1 MLKSQK
7 MHGITNDFLY
17 AVGRVSSFFRNPK
30 TGKETKLEGTG
41 FYIKKNEK
49 IFFITNRHV
58 LDLKFSNP
66 SDESILANV
75 TIDERKYNSTKNT
88 VEVEQLSLS
97 SINLRYAADSLDD
110 IACVFNIRVNKTIN
124 LNTID
129 YSMLANTNVI
139 QHELNVCD
147 RVVSIGFPI
156 YTYDHLNDNPVLRS
170 GVISSDPRLC
180 YSFND
185 KYIGH
190 TMAYES
196 YSTEGGSGSPI
207 FACQKGFKVG
217 KGLTAPSDFFRQVY
231 LIGIQSK
238 IVNLYKKMGENS
250 IVKHQQMSILYKSDK
265 IIELID
271 MCDNL

>member
-1 MLKSQK
+1 

-17 AVGRVSSFFRNPK
+17 AVGRISSFYKNPK
-30 TGKETKLEGTG
+30 TGKETKLDGTG
-41 FYIKKNEK
+41 FYIKKNKK

-58 LDLKFSNP
+58 LDVKLSDPSN
-66 SDESILANV
+66 ESILTNV
-75 TIDERKYNSTKNT
+75 TIDERKYNSSENT

-97 SINLRYAADSLDD
+97 SFNLRYAADSLDD
-110 IACVFNIRVNKTIN
+110 IACVFNIRVNKNIN

-139 QHELNVCD
+139 QNELNVCD
-147 RVVSIGFPI
+147 RVVSIGFPA
-156 YTYDHLNDNPVLRS
+156 YTYDHLNDNPILRS

-196 YSTEGGSGSPI
+196 YSTEGGSGSPV

-217 KGLTAPSDFFRQVY
+217 NGLTAPSDFFRQVY
-231 LIGIQSK
+231 LIGIQSQ
-238 IVNLYKKMGENS
+238 IVNLIKIKDGKS
-250 IVKHQQMSILYKSDK
+250 TIIHQQMSILYKSDK

-271 MCDNL
+271 ICENQ